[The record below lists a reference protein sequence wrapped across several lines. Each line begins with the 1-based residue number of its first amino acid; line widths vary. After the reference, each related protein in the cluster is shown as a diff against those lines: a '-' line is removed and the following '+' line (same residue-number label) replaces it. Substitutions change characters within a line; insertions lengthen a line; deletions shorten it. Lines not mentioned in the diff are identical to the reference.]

1 MLTLRTWDVGTKT
14 VGTFWGVPWYSDRLP
29 MTIVARRTLAS
40 AHLHVLLNSYG
51 TVGGQAMLII
61 AAPTRSSYGTGF
73 VWQSLALRVLRLSE
87 LQSLRSMLVVRPKHF
102 GWTRHWLAFFVCAG
116 IFFPPPPLYSSI
128 ATLTWHHFNVA
139 SAGGGRKLVGR
150 FFHTDLVCTARL
162 NLPLRKGTCRL
173 HFPCHMAKW
182 VN

>member
-1 MLTLRTWDVGTKT
+1 MSVRVLTLRTWDVGTKT

-87 LQSLRSMLVVRPKHF
+87 LQSLRSMLVVRPNILAGPGT
-102 GWTRHWLAFFVCAG
+102 GWPSSCVRESSSH
-116 IFFPPPPLYSSI
+116 PLLS
-128 ATLTWHHFNVA
+128 TLQLQ
-139 SAGGGRKLVGR
+139 R
-150 FFHTDLVCTARL
+150 
-162 NLPLRKGTCRL
+162 
-173 HFPCHMAKW
+173 
-182 VN
+182 